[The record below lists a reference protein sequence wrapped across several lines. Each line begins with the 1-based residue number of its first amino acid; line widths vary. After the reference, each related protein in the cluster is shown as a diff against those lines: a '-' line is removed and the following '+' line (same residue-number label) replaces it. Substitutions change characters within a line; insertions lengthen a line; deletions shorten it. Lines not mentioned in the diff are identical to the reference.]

1 MRWRRWWGNKT
12 SGESKN
18 VENKDFPEVVVS
30 SESDKEKILEMF
42 KKMEKKFEVN
52 TRK

>member
-18 VENKDFPEVVVS
+18 VENEDFPAVVVS
-30 SESDKEKILEMF
+30 SESDKEKNIRNV
-42 KKMEKKFEVN
+42 KKDGEKV
-52 TRK
+52 